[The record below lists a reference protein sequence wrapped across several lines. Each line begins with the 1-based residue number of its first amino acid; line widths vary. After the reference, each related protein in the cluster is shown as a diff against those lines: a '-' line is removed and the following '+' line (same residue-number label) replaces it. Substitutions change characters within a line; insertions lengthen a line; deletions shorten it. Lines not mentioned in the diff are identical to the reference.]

1 MDDGVEQC
9 CGVGDSRCVIV
20 VIGAVG
26 ALVSGVGVGGV
37 VVVGIWSS
45 GVGGRTG

>member
-26 ALVSGVGVGGV
+26 ALVGVGGV
-37 VVVGIWSS
+37 VVVERVEMLSIEGEIEK
-45 GVGGRTG
+45 R